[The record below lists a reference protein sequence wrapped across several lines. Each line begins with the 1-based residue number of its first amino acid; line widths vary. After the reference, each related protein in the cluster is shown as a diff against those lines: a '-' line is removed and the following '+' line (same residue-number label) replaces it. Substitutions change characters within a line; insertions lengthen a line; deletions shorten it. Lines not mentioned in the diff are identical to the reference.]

1 MNRMNRSLLSV
12 FLFLSVSLYAGWSF
26 VWPAGVADAER
37 ADTFFGH
44 DSIQQ
49 PKVVDGSDGQTGRDP
64 SLDPSLLSAMLLA
77 KDPVQAAVQFSRT
90 QWLDGSMN
98 NSPDVVILADPQDK
112 PGALAA
118 SRLLLFSKNG
128 TMLFTGRY
136 VTPEATLIELV
147 RLRPSGLASQSGVQV
162 IAAGDI
168 HQRVIDQLRRLGL
181 RTERI
186 QAAAPEAL
194 AGAVDAYTAQLSGKH
209 NRAIIMLPLDQKP
222 FSSSLLHLLQEKEG
236 SLLFVKRFFIPR
248 ETLQALEQRNGGSN
262 IYIPRSLEAVSKQ
275 VERRLQRYGEVTRI
289 SGD

>member
-1 MNRMNRSLLSV
+1 MQNVPIRSSAMILFNNLRLL
-12 FLFLSVSLYAGWSF
+12 
-26 VWPAGVADAER
+26 
-37 ADTFFGH
+37 
-44 DSIQQ
+44 
-49 PKVVDGSDGQTGRDP
+49 TGATGTPGGTHPWIRP
-64 SLDPSLLSAMLLA
+64 FLSAMLLA

-136 VTPEATLIELV
+136 VTPEATLNELA
-147 RLRPSGLASQSGVQV
+147 RLRPSGLASQGGVQV

-194 AGAVDAYTAQLSGKH
+194 AGAVDAYTAQQSGKH
-209 NRAIIMLPLDQKP
+209 NKAVIMLPLEQKP
-222 FSSSLLHLLQEKEG
+222 FSSTMLRLLQEKEG
-236 SLLFVKRFFIPR
+236 SLLFIKRFFIPR

-262 IYIPRSLEAVSKQ
+262 IYIPASLEAVSKQ